1 MLTESNKPSVLLV
14 EDNAVL
20 RESLTYLLSL
30 HGYNTLEAM
39 NGNEALE
46 TLSINLPDVILLDI
60 MLGDSLDGFSILKI
74 IKSDTRIK
82 HIPVIIISAL
92 TQDTNILNGLELGAN
107 DYVVKPFK
115 INELLLKVN
124 NLVRLKA
131 NISEN
136 LLNGGTHPNLN
147 SYKNTT
153 DAQIL
158 KNFALLI
165 ESNLKS
171 VDQQSVAEIADKL
184 SLSISTLERLVKKNY
199 GCNPVQYIIKRKLEQ
214 ADLMLRTSN
223 ISVTDVASTMGFN
236 SISYFSTCYKKYFGK
251 SPLKNRK
258 F

>member
-1 MLTESNKPSVLLV
+1 MLAESNKPTVLLV

-30 HGYNTLEAM
+30 HGYNTLEAT

-46 TLSINLPDVILLDI
+46 TLSQNLPDVILLDI

-74 IKSDTRIK
+74 IKSDSRIR

-136 LLNGGTHPNLN
+136 VLNGGEVNISN
-147 SYKNTT
+147 YKTT
-153 DAQIL
+153 SDAQIL

-165 ESNLKS
+165 ETNLKS
-171 VDQQSVAEIADKL
+171 VDQQSVAGIAEQL
-184 SLSISTLERLVKKNY
+184 SLSISTLERMVKKNY

-223 ISVTDVASTMGFN
+223 MSVTDVASSMGFN

>member
-1 MLTESNKPSVLLV
+1 MLAESNKPTVLLV

-30 HGYNTLEAM
+30 HGYNTLEAT

-46 TLSINLPDVILLDI
+46 TLSQNLPDVILLDI

-74 IKSDTRIK
+74 IKGDSRIR

-136 LLNGGTHPNLN
+136 VLNGGEVNISN
-147 SYKNTT
+147 YKTT
-153 DAQIL
+153 SDAQIL

-165 ESNLKS
+165 ETNLKS
-171 VDQQSVAEIADKL
+171 VDQQSVAGIAEQL
-184 SLSISTLERLVKKNY
+184 SLSISTLERMVKKNY

-223 ISVTDVASTMGFN
+223 MSVTDVASSMGFN

>member
-1 MLTESNKPSVLLV
+1 MLTELNKPSVLLV

-30 HGYNTLEAM
+30 HGYNTLEAT

-46 TLSINLPDVILLDI
+46 TLAQNLPDVILLDI

-74 IKSDTRIK
+74 IKSDSRIK

-136 LLNGGTHPNLN
+136 VLNGGEVNLSN
-147 SYKNTT
+147 YKSTT

-165 ESNLKS
+165 ETNLKS
-171 VDQQSVAEIADKL
+171 VDQQSVAGIAEQL

-223 ISVTDVASTMGFN
+223 MSVTDVASSMGFN

>member
-1 MLTESNKPSVLLV
+1 MLTELNKPSVLLV

-30 HGYNTLEAM
+30 HGYNTLEAT

-46 TLSINLPDVILLDI
+46 TLSQNLPDVILLDI

-74 IKSDTRIK
+74 IKSDSRIK

-136 LLNGGTHPNLN
+136 VLNGGEVNLSN
-147 SYKNTT
+147 YKTTT

-165 ESNLKS
+165 ETNLKS
-171 VDQQSVAEIADKL
+171 VDQQSVAGIAEQL
-184 SLSISTLERLVKKNY
+184 SLSISTLERMVKKNY

-223 ISVTDVASTMGFN
+223 MSVTDVASSMGFN